1 MGIMIPMLG
10 QQLSRMMLMIRQQLY
25 NVLGVGITL
34 SQGGKD
40 LRIAE
45 IDGKGILLP
54 SGLAEMSGMDLEFIK
69 ILFLILGKLGVSLR

>member
-10 QQLSRMMLMIRQQLY
+10 QKLSRVMLMIRQQLY

-40 LRIAE
+40 LRIVE
-45 IDGKGILLP
+45 VDGKGILLP
-54 SGLAEMSGMDLEFIK
+54 SGFAEMSGMDLEFIK